1 MNATPF
7 ANGFGYRIGAR
18 AAALALLAGA
28 FACKEEKPETGQQRP
43 VGEAWLSPQQLAA
56 GQIVTSAVEER
67 EVGGEITTSGR
78 VAFDDLRVA
87 HVFSPVSG
95 RVVEISAHPGQ
106 KVAKGAP
113 LAIIDSPDLGS
124 ALADVDKAEADLI
137 AAQHELARQTALVEA
152 NAGARR
158 DLEAATDNER
168 KARAEVRRA
177 KARTRLFHADAAS
190 SVQGQRYILRAPIGG
205 EVISRAVNPGAEVQ
219 GQYGGGTAVELFTIG
234 SIDQVWV
241 LADVFETDLAKVKT
255 GAALS
260 AAVPAYEGRAFTGRV
275 DWISPA
281 LDPATRTAR
290 VRCVLKNERG
300 ELRPEMYATVRIA
313 SGVRSSLA
321 IPRTAVVRQGEQ
333 TWVFTQLGRTEH
345 GMHRFSRRQVQVED
359 AGGDLLPV
367 LSGLARGETVVT
379 AGAIQLSGIL

>member
-1 MNATPF
+1 MTSQTP
-7 ANGFGYRIGAR
+7 RTTR
-18 AAALALLAGA
+18 RSLPLALCAALLAA
-28 FACKEEKPETGQQRP
+28 VTACKEEKAEAGPQRP
-43 VGEAWLSPQQLAA
+43 PGEAWLSPQQLSS
-56 GQIVTSAVEER
+56 GQIVTAPVEER

-106 KVAKGAP
+106 KVAKGAQ
-113 LAIIDSPDLGS
+113 LAVIDSPDLGS
-124 ALADVDKAEADLI
+124 ALADVEKAEADLI

-152 NAGARR
+152 QAGARR
-158 DLEAATDNER
+158 DLESATDNER
-168 KARAEVRRA
+168 KARAEVQRA
-177 KARTRLFHADAAS
+177 QARTRLLHRGGGA

-205 EVISRAVNPGAEVQ
+205 EVISRAVNPGVEVQ
-219 GQYGGGTAVELFTIG
+219 GQYGGGSAVELFTIG

-241 LADVFETDLAKVKT
+241 LADVFETDLAKVQT

-260 AAVPAYEGRAFTGRV
+260 AYVPAYEGRAFTGRV

-300 ELRPEMYATVRIA
+300 ELRPEMYATVKIA
-313 SGVRSSLA
+313 SGVRTSLA
-321 IPRTAVVRQGEQ
+321 IPRTAVLRQGEQ

-345 GMHRFSRRQVQVED
+345 GMLRFSRKQVQVDD

-367 LSGLARGETVVT
+367 ISGLARGETVVT

>member
-1 MNATPF
+1 MTRQPTLQP
-7 ANGFGYRIGAR
+7 AR
-18 AAALALLAGA
+18 RTLLALCASLLAA
-28 FACKEEKPETGQQRP
+28 VSACKEEKTEAGPQRP
-43 VGEAWLSPQQLAA
+43 AGEAWLSPQQLSS
-56 GQIVTSAVEER
+56 GQIVTAPVEER

-113 LAIIDSPDLGS
+113 LAVIDSPDLGS
-124 ALADVDKAEADLI
+124 ALADVDKADADLI
-137 AAQHELARQTALVEA
+137 AAQHELTRQTALVEA
-152 NAGARR
+152 QAGARR

-168 KARAEVRRA
+168 KARAEVQRA
-177 KARTRLFHADAAS
+177 KARTRLLHGDSAA

-205 EVISRAVNPGAEVQ
+205 EVISRAVNPGVEVQ

-234 SIDQVWV
+234 SIDQVWI
-241 LADVFETDLAKVKT
+241 LADVFETDLAKVQL

-260 AAVPAYEGRAFTGRV
+260 ASVPAYEGRTFTGRV

-290 VRCVLKNERG
+290 VRCVLKNEHG
-300 ELRPEMYATVRIA
+300 ELRPEMYATVKIA

-321 IPRTAVVRQGEQ
+321 IPRAAVLRQGEQ

-345 GMHRFSRRQVQVED
+345 GMVRFTRKQVQVDD

>member
-1 MNATPF
+1 MNAT
-7 ANGFGYRIGAR
+7 AR
-18 AAALALLAGA
+18 ATRRTSLVPLCAALLALCA
-28 FACKEEKPETGQQRP
+28 AACKEEKTEAGPQRP
-43 VGEAWLSPQQLAA
+43 PGEAWLSPQQLSS
-56 GQIVTSAVEER
+56 GQIVTAPVEER

-106 KVAKGAP
+106 KVARGAP

-137 AAQHELARQTALVEA
+137 AAQHELTRQTALVEA
-152 NAGARR
+152 QAGARR
-158 DLEAATDNER
+158 DLESATDNER
-168 KARAEVRRA
+168 KARAEVQRA
-177 KARTRLFHADAAS
+177 RARTRLFHGDSAG

-205 EVISRAVNPGAEVQ
+205 EVISRAVNPGVEVQ

-234 SIDQVWV
+234 SIDQVWI
-241 LADVFETDLAKVKT
+241 LADVFETDLAKVVP

-260 AAVPAYEGRAFTGRV
+260 ASVPAYEGRVFTGRV

-290 VRCVLKNERG
+290 VRCVLKNEHG

-321 IPRTAVVRQGEQ
+321 IPRAAVLRQGEQ

-345 GMHRFSRRQVQVED
+345 GMVRFTRKQVQLDD

>member
-1 MNATPF
+1 MTPTSPTV
-7 ANGFGYRIGAR
+7 RPL
-18 AAALALLAGA
+18 ALACALLALSSA
-28 FACKEEKPETGQQRP
+28 ACKEEKVEAGPQRP
-43 VGEAWLSPQQLAA
+43 PGEAWLSPQQLSS
-56 GQIVTSAVEER
+56 GQIVTAPVEER
-67 EVGGEITTSGR
+67 EVGGEITTSGK

-106 KVAKGAP
+106 KVARGAP

-137 AAQHELARQTALVEA
+137 AAKHELDRQTALVEA
-152 NAGARR
+152 QAGARR

-168 KARAEVRRA
+168 KARAEVQRA
-177 KARTRLFHADAAS
+177 KARTRLLHGGAEQAE

-205 EVISRAVNPGAEVQ
+205 EVISRAVNPGVEVQ

-234 SIDQVWV
+234 SIDQVWI
-241 LADVFETDLAKVKT
+241 LADVFETDLAKVVV

-260 AAVPAYEGRAFTGRV
+260 ASVPAYEGRSFTGRV

-290 VRCVLKNERG
+290 VRCVLKNDKG

-313 SGVRSSLA
+313 TGVRSSLA
-321 IPRTAVVRQGEQ
+321 IPRAAVLRQGEQ

-345 GMHRFSRRQVQVED
+345 GMLRFTRKQVQVDD
-359 AGGDLLPV
+359 AGGELLPV
-367 LSGLARGETVVT
+367 VSGLARGETVVT

>member
-106 KVAKGAP
+106 KVAKGAA
-113 LAIIDSPDLGS
+113 LAMIDSADLGS
-124 ALADVDKAEADLI
+124 ALADVDKAEADLV
-137 AAQHELARQTALVEA
+137 AANHELERQQALVEA
-152 NAGARR
+152 QAGARR
-158 DLEAATDNER
+158 DLEVATDNQR
-168 KARAEVRRA
+168 KASAEVDRA
-177 KARTRLFHADAAS
+177 KARGRQLHSDGAK
-190 SVQGQRYILRAPIGG
+190 GQRYVLRAPLAG
-205 EVISRAVNPGAEVQ
+205 EVIARTVNPGTEVQ

-241 LADVFETDLAKVKT
+241 LADLFEMDLARVKP
-255 GAALS
+255 GAALTAS
-260 AAVPAYEGRAFTGRV
+260 VPAYEGRPFTGRV

-290 VRCVLKNERG
+290 VRCVLKNAGG

-313 SGVRSSLA
+313 TGVRNSLA
-321 IPRTAVVRQGEQ
+321 IPRAAVIRQGEQ
-333 TWVFTQLGRTEH
+333 TWVFAQVGRTED
-345 GMHRFSRRQVQVED
+345 GMFRFVRKAIRVDEN

-367 LSGLARGETVVT
+367 ISGLARGDTVVT
-379 AGAIQLSGIL
+379 AGGLQLTGII